1 MSVLIFRAPVKFLG
15 HVFSTRPYHK
25 DISIDFGPISQMF
38 YFVFC
43 TIYIF
48 LPDNYYLFYYVY

>member
-1 MSVLIFRAPVKFLG
+1 MSVLMFHAPVKFPG
-15 HVFSTRPYHK
+15 HVFSTSSYHK
-25 DISIDFGPISQMF
+25 NIIIDFGPISRMF

-48 LPDNYYLFYYVY
+48 LPNNYYLFYYV

>member
-1 MSVLIFRAPVKFLG
+1 MSVLIFLAPVKFLG
-15 HVFSTRPYHK
+15 PVFSTRPYHK
-25 DISIDFGPISQMF
+25 DISIDFGPISRMF

-48 LPDNYYLFYYVY
+48 LPDNSYSFYYV

>member
-1 MSVLIFRAPVKFLG
+1 MSVLIFLVPVKFPG
-15 HVFSTRPYHK
+15 PVFSTHPYHK
-25 DISIDFGPISQMF
+25 DISIDFGPISPMF

-43 TIYIF
+43 TIYIS

>member
-1 MSVLIFRAPVKFLG
+1 MSVLIFLVPVKFPG
-15 HVFSTRPYHK
+15 PVFSTRPYHK

-48 LPDNYYLFYYVY
+48 LLDNSYLFYYVY

>member
-1 MSVLIFRAPVKFLG
+1 MSVIIFLAPVKFLG
-15 HVFSTRPYHK
+15 RVFSIRLYHK
-25 DISIDFGPISQMF
+25 DISIDFGPISRMF

-48 LPDNYYLFYYVY
+48 LADNYYLFYYVY

>member
-1 MSVLIFRAPVKFLG
+1 MSVLIFLDPVKFPG
-15 HVFSTRPYHK
+15 PVFSTRLYHK
-25 DISIDFGPISQMF
+25 DISIDFGPISPMF

-48 LPDNYYLFYYVY
+48 LQDNYYLFYYLY

>member
-1 MSVLIFRAPVKFLG
+1 MSVLIFLAPVKFPG
-15 HVFSTRPYHK
+15 PVFSTRPYHK
-25 DISIDFGPISQMF
+25 GISIDFGPISQMF

-48 LPDNYYLFYYVY
+48 LLDNSYLFYYVY